1 LRSPRNAKLMMVSAL
16 CLMVLA
22 GVMFL
27 LLVVPAM
34 RGGAPVS
41 MAQDEDGT
49 AMPMDA
55 DMPPD
60 MPPDMPGEP
69 GMDAPAE
76 EAAPEPEPSEKGPP
90 IEPSSP
96 KPFSGAGVAPGV
108 AGEVALEDMRVTN
121 YGSNWSSIP
130 ITQRVGFPSPDVPPR
145 RPAPPPPSV
154 IGPEKPLRV
163 TSIMWTQD
171 GQALAVYE
179 YGEGEE
185 MQSGVVRPGDVVDTW
200 KTVEIRRDHIVVEDR
215 KSGAKSE
222 VFITEK
228 APEPKRPEPTT
239 RPERPGVQRESGDR
253 PRPRTPRPGG
263 RIR

>member
-1 LRSPRNAKLMMVSAL
+1 MRSPRNAKLMMVSAL

-49 AMPMDA
+49 AIPMD
-55 DMPPD
+55 MD

-69 GMDAPAE
+69 GMGAPAE
-76 EAAPEPEPSEKGPP
+76 EAAPEPAPSAKGPP
-90 IEPSSP
+90 IEPSGP
-96 KPFSGAGVAPGV
+96 NPFSAAAVAAGV

-130 ITQRVGFPSPDVPPR
+130 ITQRMGFPSPEVPPR

-154 IGPEKPLRV
+154 IGPEKPLRI

-200 KTVEIRRDHIVVEDR
+200 RAVEIRRDHMVVEDR

-228 APEPKRPEPTT
+228 APEPKRPEPTA
-239 RPERPGVQRESGDR
+239 RPQRPGARQEPGER
-253 PRPRTPRPGG
+253 PRPRTRPPG
-263 RIR
+263 R